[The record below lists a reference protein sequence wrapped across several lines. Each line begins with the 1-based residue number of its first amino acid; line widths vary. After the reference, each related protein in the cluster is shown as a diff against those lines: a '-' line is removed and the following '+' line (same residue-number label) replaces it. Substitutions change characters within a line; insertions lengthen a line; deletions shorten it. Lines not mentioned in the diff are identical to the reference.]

1 MTVLKTI
8 YLWYDN
14 KRMNRKCRNLKK
26 KRVNKN
32 LMKKNSFVQG
42 AFIATL
48 GIVIT
53 KILGILY
60 VIPFYAIIGEK
71 GGALYGYAYTLYLV
85 FMAIS
90 SAGIPLAISKIIS
103 EYQTLG
109 YYDAKRRAFKIGK
122 QIAIT
127 LGILCFII
135 LFVFAPQ
142 LSVAI
147 LGDLQGGN
155 TIEDVTFVI
164 RVISTAIIVVP
175 VLSIYRGYFE
185 GHKFITPTAISQVFE
200 QIIRVL
206 VIVVGSFLTLKV
218 FHLSLTTAVGVA
230 VFGATVGSFASY
242 FYLIEKRIK
251 NKQKF
256 LEKELKV
263 KEPKITNKA
272 ILKKIMIYAFPL
284 IMIDIFKSLYSM
296 VDSVTVVKALG
307 SIYGVKTAESIMS
320 ILSTWGAKFNMIIIS
335 ISTGMLVSLTPNLA
349 SAAVVGN
356 QKEVHKKINQSF
368 QMLMFLTIP
377 MTVGLSF
384 LAKPVYTVFY
394 GASTYGP
401 SVLTFYIFV
410 ALITCLF
417 TTAITI
423 TQVLKYYKVVFISLF
438 SGVLLKSLLNTFFIN
453 QLYHMGLPA
462 YYGSILATIMGYFVS
477 LIICLVALHKKCG
490 VKYHDTYKQ
499 LLNILGGT
507 VLMIV
512 SLVLLKLVVPISSDM
527 RFVNIF
533 IIMIYTVVGGGV
545 YFIYMIK
552 RKTMK
557 QIFGETF
564 LKRFQKKKSTDS
576 F

>member
-1 MTVLKTI
+1 M
-8 YLWYDN
+8 
-14 KRMNRKCRNLKK
+14 KK

-32 LMKKNSFVQG
+32 KDIMKKNNFVQG

-71 GGALYGYAYTLYLV
+71 GGALYGYAYSIYLV

-109 YYDAKRRAFKIGK
+109 YYDAKQRAFKIGK
-122 QIAIT
+122 QIATT

-142 LSVAI
+142 IATAI
-147 LGDLQGGN
+147 LGDLKGGN

-164 RVISTAIIVVP
+164 RVISTAITVVP

-200 QIIRVL
+200 QVVRVL

-218 FHLSLTTAVGVA
+218 FKLSLTTAVGVA

-242 FYLIEKRIK
+242 FYLIEKRFK
-251 NKQKF
+251 NKKKF
-256 LEKELKV
+256 EEKELNV
-263 KEPKITNKA
+263 KEPKITNKQ

-284 IMIDIFKSLYSM
+284 IMIDIFKSLYSV
-296 VDSVTVVKALG
+296 VDTVTVVKTLG
-307 SIYGVKTAESIMS
+307 PIYGTKTAESIMS
-320 ILSTWGAKFNMIIIS
+320 ILSTWAAKFNMIIIS
-335 ISTGMLVSLTPNLA
+335 ISTGMIVSLTPNLTA
-349 SAAVVGN
+349 SAVVGN
-356 QKEVHKKINQSF
+356 TEDVKKKINQSF
-368 QMLMFLTIP
+368 QMLIFLILP

-394 GASTYGP
+394 GASKYGP
-401 SVLTFYIFV
+401 SVLSFYVYV
-410 ALITCLF
+410 ALITALF

-423 TQVLKYYKVVFISLF
+423 TQVLKYYKVVFVSLA
-438 SGVLLKSLLNTFFIN
+438 SGLVLKSLINVSLIN
-453 QLYHMGLPA
+453 QLYNLGLPG
-462 YYGSILATIMGYFVS
+462 YYGSVLASILGYGLSF
-477 LIICLVALHKKCG
+477 IICLIALHKKCG
-490 VKYHDTYKQ
+490 VNYEKTIKQ
-499 LLNILGGT
+499 TINALCGT
-507 VLMIV
+507 VLMV
-512 SLVLLKLVVPISSDM
+512 LVLSVVKLVVPISVAS
-527 RFVNIF
+527 RFLNIL
-533 IIMIYTVVGGGV
+533 IIVVYAIIGMIT
-545 YFIYMIK
+545 YFIYMK
-552 RKTMK
+552 KTHS
-557 QIFGETF
+557 IDEVFGKDF
-564 LKRFQKKKSTDS
+564 LNKFKKKKKRA
-576 F
+576 

>member
-1 MTVLKTI
+1 M
-8 YLWYDN
+8 
-14 KRMNRKCRNLKK
+14 KK

-32 LMKKNSFVQG
+32 KDIMKKNNFVQG

-71 GGALYGYAYTLYLV
+71 GGALYGYAYSIYLV

-109 YYDAKRRAFKIGK
+109 YYNAKQRAFKIGK
-122 QIAIT
+122 QIATT

-142 LSVAI
+142 IATAI
-147 LGDLQGGN
+147 LGDLKGGN

-164 RVISTAIIVVP
+164 RVISTAITVVP

-200 QIIRVL
+200 QVVRVL

-218 FHLSLTTAVGVA
+218 FKLSLTTAVGVA

-242 FYLIEKRIK
+242 FYLIEKRFK
-251 NKQKF
+251 NKKKF
-256 LEKELKV
+256 EEKELNV
-263 KEPKITNKA
+263 KEPKITNKQ

-284 IMIDIFKSLYSM
+284 IMIDIFKSLYSV
-296 VDSVTVVKALG
+296 VDTVTVVKTLG
-307 SIYGVKTAESIMS
+307 PIYGTKTAESIMS
-320 ILSTWGAKFNMIIIS
+320 ILSTWAAKFNMIIIS
-335 ISTGMLVSLTPNLA
+335 ISTGMIVSLTPNLTA
-349 SAAVVGN
+349 SAVVGN
-356 QKEVHKKINQSF
+356 TEDVKKKINQSF
-368 QMLMFLTIP
+368 QMLIFLILP

-394 GASTYGP
+394 GASKYGP
-401 SVLTFYIFV
+401 SVLSFYVYV
-410 ALITCLF
+410 ALITALF

-423 TQVLKYYKVVFISLF
+423 TQVLKYYKVVFVSLA
-438 SGVLLKSLLNTFFIN
+438 SGLVLKSLINVSLIN
-453 QLYHMGLPA
+453 QLYNLGLPG
-462 YYGSILATIMGYFVS
+462 YYGSVLASILGYGLSF
-477 LIICLVALHKKCG
+477 IICLIALHKKCG
-490 VKYHDTYKQ
+490 VNYEKTIKQ
-499 LLNILGGT
+499 TINALCGT
-507 VLMIV
+507 VLMV
-512 SLVLLKLVVPISSDM
+512 LVLSVVKLVVPISVAS
-527 RFVNIF
+527 RFLNIL
-533 IIMIYTVVGGGV
+533 IIVVYAAIGMIT
-545 YFIYMIK
+545 YFIYMK
-552 RKTMK
+552 KTHSVDEV
-557 QIFGETF
+557 FGKDF
-564 LKRFQKKKSTDS
+564 LNKFKKKKKRA
-576 F
+576 

>member
-1 MTVLKTI
+1 M
-8 YLWYDN
+8 
-14 KRMNRKCRNLKK
+14 KK

-32 LMKKNSFVQG
+32 KDIMKKNNFVQG

-71 GGALYGYAYTLYLV
+71 GGALYGYAYSIYLV

-109 YYDAKRRAFKIGK
+109 YYDAKQRAFKIGK
-122 QIAIT
+122 QIATT

-142 LSVAI
+142 IATAI
-147 LGDLQGGN
+147 LGDLKGGN

-164 RVISTAIIVVP
+164 RVISTAITVVP

-200 QIIRVL
+200 QVVRVL

-218 FHLSLTTAVGVA
+218 FKLSLTTAVGVA

-242 FYLIEKRIK
+242 FYLIEKRFK
-251 NKQKF
+251 NKKKF
-256 LEKELKV
+256 EEKELNV
-263 KEPKITNKA
+263 KEPKITNKQ

-284 IMIDIFKSLYSM
+284 IMIDIFKSLYSV
-296 VDSVTVVKALG
+296 VDTVTVVKTLG
-307 SIYGVKTAESIMS
+307 PIYGTKTAESIMS
-320 ILSTWGAKFNMIIIS
+320 ILSTWAAKFNMIIIS
-335 ISTGMLVSLTPNLA
+335 ISTGMIVSLTPNLTA
-349 SAAVVGN
+349 SAVVGN
-356 QKEVHKKINQSF
+356 TEDVKKKINQSF
-368 QMLMFLTIP
+368 QMLIFLILP

-394 GASTYGP
+394 GASKYGP
-401 SVLTFYIFV
+401 SVLSFYVYV
-410 ALITCLF
+410 ALITALF

-423 TQVLKYYKVVFISLF
+423 TQVLKYYKVVFVSLA
-438 SGVLLKSLLNTFFIN
+438 SGLVLKSLINVSLIN
-453 QLYHMGLPA
+453 QLYNLGLPG
-462 YYGSILATIMGYFVS
+462 YYGSVLASILGYGLSF
-477 LIICLVALHKKCG
+477 IICLIALHKKCG
-490 VKYHDTYKQ
+490 VNYEKTIKQ
-499 LLNILGGT
+499 TINALCGT
-507 VLMIV
+507 VLMV
-512 SLVLLKLVVPISSDM
+512 LVLSVVKLVVPISVAS
-527 RFVNIF
+527 RFLNIL
-533 IIMIYTVVGGGV
+533 IIVVYAAIGMIT
-545 YFIYMIK
+545 YFIYMK
-552 RKTMK
+552 KTHS
-557 QIFGETF
+557 IDEVFGKDF
-564 LKRFQKKKSTDS
+564 LKKFTKKKKRA
-576 F
+576 

>member
-1 MTVLKTI
+1 M
-8 YLWYDN
+8 
-14 KRMNRKCRNLKK
+14 KK

-32 LMKKNSFVQG
+32 KDIMKKNNFVQG

-71 GGALYGYAYTLYLV
+71 GGALYGYAYSIYLV

-109 YYDAKRRAFKIGK
+109 YYNAKQRAFKIGK
-122 QIAIT
+122 QIATT

-142 LSVAI
+142 IATAI
-147 LGDLQGGN
+147 LGDLKGGN

-164 RVISTAIIVVP
+164 RVISTAITVVP

-200 QIIRVL
+200 QVVRVL

-218 FHLSLTTAVGVA
+218 FKLSLTTAVGVA

-242 FYLIEKRIK
+242 FYLIEKRFK
-251 NKQKF
+251 NKKKF
-256 LEKELKV
+256 EEKELNV
-263 KEPKITNKA
+263 KEPKITNKQ

-284 IMIDIFKSLYSM
+284 IMIDIFKSLYSV
-296 VDSVTVVKALG
+296 VDTVTVVKTLG
-307 SIYGVKTAESIMS
+307 PIYGTKTAESIMS
-320 ILSTWGAKFNMIIIS
+320 ILSTWAAKFNMIIIS
-335 ISTGMLVSLTPNLA
+335 ISTGMIVSLTPNLTA
-349 SAAVVGN
+349 SAVVGN
-356 QKEVHKKINQSF
+356 TEDVKKKINQSF
-368 QMLMFLTIP
+368 QMLIFLILP

-394 GASTYGP
+394 GASKYGP
-401 SVLTFYIFV
+401 SVLSFYVYV
-410 ALITCLF
+410 ALITALF

-423 TQVLKYYKVVFISLF
+423 TQVLKYYKVVFVSLA
-438 SGVLLKSLLNTFFIN
+438 SGLVLKSLINVSLIN
-453 QLYHMGLPA
+453 QLYNLGLPG
-462 YYGSILATIMGYFVS
+462 YYGSVLASILGYGLSF
-477 LIICLVALHKKCG
+477 IICLIALHKKCG
-490 VKYHDTYKQ
+490 VNYEKTIKQ
-499 LLNILGGT
+499 TINALCGT
-507 VLMIV
+507 VLMV
-512 SLVLLKLVVPISSDM
+512 LVLSVVKLVVPISVAS
-527 RFVNIF
+527 RFLNIL
-533 IIMIYTVVGGGV
+533 IIVVYAAIGMIT
-545 YFIYMIK
+545 YFIYMK
-552 RKTMK
+552 KTHS
-557 QIFGETF
+557 IDEVFGKDF
-564 LKRFQKKKSTDS
+564 LNKFKKKKKRA
-576 F
+576 

>member
-1 MTVLKTI
+1 M
-8 YLWYDN
+8 
-14 KRMNRKCRNLKK
+14 KK

-32 LMKKNSFVQG
+32 KDIMKKNNFVQG

-71 GGALYGYAYTLYLV
+71 GGALYGYAYSIYLV

-109 YYDAKRRAFKIGK
+109 YYDAKQRAFKIGK
-122 QIAIT
+122 QIATT

-142 LSVAI
+142 IATAI
-147 LGDLQGGN
+147 LGDLKGGN

-164 RVISTAIIVVP
+164 RVISTAITVVP

-200 QIIRVL
+200 QVVRVL

-218 FHLSLTTAVGVA
+218 FNLSLTTAVGVA

-242 FYLIEKRIK
+242 FYLIEKRFK
-251 NKQKF
+251 NKKKF
-256 LEKELKV
+256 EEKELNV
-263 KEPKITNKA
+263 KEPKITNKQ

-284 IMIDIFKSLYSM
+284 IMIDIFKSLYSV
-296 VDSVTVVKALG
+296 VDTVTVVKTLG
-307 SIYGVKTAESIMS
+307 PIYGTKTAESIMS
-320 ILSTWGAKFNMIIIS
+320 ILSTWAAKFNMIIIS
-335 ISTGMLVSLTPNLA
+335 ISTGMIVSLTPNLTA
-349 SAAVVGN
+349 SAVVGN
-356 QKEVHKKINQSF
+356 TEDVKKKINQSF
-368 QMLMFLTIP
+368 QMLIFLILP

-394 GASTYGP
+394 GASKYGP
-401 SVLTFYIFV
+401 SVLSFYVYV
-410 ALITCLF
+410 ALITALF

-423 TQVLKYYKVVFISLF
+423 TQVLKYYKVVFVSLA
-438 SGVLLKSLLNTFFIN
+438 SGLVLKSLINVSLIN
-453 QLYHMGLPA
+453 QLYNLGLPG
-462 YYGSILATIMGYFVS
+462 YYGSVLASILGYGLSF
-477 LIICLVALHKKCG
+477 IICLIALHKKCG
-490 VKYHDTYKQ
+490 VNYEKTIKQ
-499 LLNILGGT
+499 AINALCGT
-507 VLMIV
+507 VLMV
-512 SLVLLKLVVPISSDM
+512 LVLSVVKLVVPISVAS
-527 RFVNIF
+527 RFLNIL
-533 IIMIYTVVGGGV
+533 IIVVYAAIGMIT
-545 YFIYMIK
+545 YFIYMK
-552 RKTMK
+552 KTHS
-557 QIFGETF
+557 IDEVFGKDF
-564 LKRFQKKKSTDS
+564 LNKFKKKKKRA
-576 F
+576 

>member
-1 MTVLKTI
+1 
-8 YLWYDN
+8 
-14 KRMNRKCRNLKK
+14 MN
-26 KRVNKN
+26 
-32 LMKKNSFVQG
+32 KNSFVQG

-142 LSVAI
+142 LSTAI
-147 LGDLQGGN
+147 LGNLQGGN

-200 QIIRVL
+200 QVIRVL

-230 VFGATVGSFASY
+230 VFGATVGSLASY
-242 FYLIEKRIK
+242 FYLIEKRVK

-335 ISTGMLVSLTPNLA
+335 ISTGMLVSLTPNLTSA
-349 SAAVVGN
+349 SVVGN

-394 GASTYGP
+394 GASKYGP
-401 SVLTFYIFV
+401 SVLNFYIFV

-438 SGVLLKSLLNTFFIN
+438 SGVLLKSLLNTFLIR

-462 YYGSILATIMGYFVS
+462 YYGSILATIIGYFVS
-477 LIICLVALHKKCG
+477 LIICLIALHKKCG
-490 VKYHDTYKQ
+490 VKYKDTYKQ

-507 VLMIV
+507 ILMILCL
-512 SLVLLKLVVPISSDM
+512 SLLKFVVPISSNT
-527 RFVNIF
+527 RFFNIF
-533 IIMIYTVVGGGV
+533 IIMIYTIVGGAI

-552 RKTMK
+552 RKTIN
-557 QIFGETF
+557 QIFGSQLLNKF
-564 LKRFQKKKSTDS
+564 KKKKSTD
-576 F
+576 

>member
-1 MTVLKTI
+1 M
-8 YLWYDN
+8 
-14 KRMNRKCRNLKK
+14 RK

-32 LMKKNSFVQG
+32 KDIMKKNNFVQG

-109 YYDAKRRAFKIGK
+109 YYDAKQRAFKIGR

-127 LGILCFII
+127 LGLICFVI

-142 LSVAI
+142 LAHAI
-147 LGDLQGGN
+147 LGNLKGGN
-155 TIEDVTFVI
+155 TIEDVTYVI
-164 RVISTAIIVVP
+164 RLISTAIIVVP

-185 GHKFITPTAISQVFE
+185 GHKFITPTAISQVLE
-200 QIIRVL
+200 QVMRVL
-206 VIVVGSFLTLKV
+206 VIVIGSYMTLKI

-230 VFGATVGSFASY
+230 VFGATVGSIASY
-242 FYLIEKRIK
+242 LYLIEKRHK
-251 NKQKF
+251 NKKKF
-256 LEKELKV
+256 EEKELDV
-263 KEPKITNKA
+263 KEPKITNKE

-296 VDSVTVVKALG
+296 VDSVTVVKTLG
-307 SIYGVKTAESIMS
+307 AIYGTNTAESIMS

-335 ISTGMLVSLTPNLA
+335 IATGMIVSLTPNLT
-349 SAAVVGN
+349 SSAVVGN
-356 QKEVHKKINQSF
+356 TKDVHKKINQSF
-368 QMLMFLTIP
+368 QMLSFLIIP

-394 GASTYGP
+394 GASKYGP
-401 SVLTFYIFV
+401 SVLSFFIFV
-410 ALITCLF
+410 ALITALF

-423 TQVLKYYKVVFISLF
+423 TQVLRYYKVVFISLA
-438 SGVLLKSLLNTFFIN
+438 SGLLLKALVNVSLIN
-453 QLYHMGLPA
+453 QLNSLGLPA
-462 YYGSILATIMGYFVS
+462 YYGSILASILGYGLS
-477 LIICLVALHKKCG
+477 LIICLIALNRKCG
-490 VKYHDTYKQ
+490 VNYEETAKQ
-499 LLNILGGT
+499 LINTLCGT
-507 VLMIV
+507 VLMVISLLIV
-512 SLVLLKLVVPISSDM
+512 KLVIPISSTS
-527 RFVNIF
+527 RFMNLP
-533 IIMIYTVVGGGV
+533 IIIIYTLIGGAA
-545 YFIYMIK
+545 YLFYMY
-552 RKTMK
+552 KTK
-557 QIFGETF
+557 SIEQVFGNKILDKF
-564 LKRFQKKKSTDS
+564 KLKKKR
-576 F
+576 

>member
-1 MTVLKTI
+1 M
-8 YLWYDN
+8 
-14 KRMNRKCRNLKK
+14 RK

-32 LMKKNSFVQG
+32 KDIMKKNNFVQG

-109 YYDAKRRAFKIGK
+109 YYDAKQRAFKIGR

-127 LGILCFII
+127 LGLICFVI

-142 LSVAI
+142 LAHAI
-147 LGDLQGGN
+147 LGNLKGGN
-155 TIEDVTFVI
+155 TIEDVTYVI
-164 RVISTAIIVVP
+164 RLISTAIIVVP

-185 GHKFITPTAISQVFE
+185 GHKFITPTAISQVLE
-200 QIIRVL
+200 QVMRVL
-206 VIVVGSFLTLKV
+206 VIVIGSYMTLKI

-230 VFGATVGSFASY
+230 VFGATVGSIASY
-242 FYLIEKRIK
+242 LYLIEKRHK
-251 NKQKF
+251 NKKKF
-256 LEKELKV
+256 EEKELDV
-263 KEPKITNKA
+263 KKPKITNKE

-296 VDSVTVVKALG
+296 VDSVTVVKTLG
-307 SIYGVKTAESIMS
+307 AIYGTNTAESIMS

-335 ISTGMLVSLTPNLA
+335 IATGMIVSLIPNLT
-349 SAAVVGN
+349 SSAVVGN
-356 QKEVHKKINQSF
+356 TKDVHKKINQSF
-368 QMLMFLTIP
+368 QMLSFLIIP

-394 GASTYGP
+394 GASKYGP
-401 SVLTFYIFV
+401 SVLSFFIFV
-410 ALITCLF
+410 ALITALF

-423 TQVLKYYKVVFISLF
+423 TQVLRYYKVVFISLA
-438 SGVLLKSLLNTFFIN
+438 SGLLLKALVNVSLIN
-453 QLYHMGLPA
+453 QLNSLGLPA
-462 YYGSILATIMGYFVS
+462 YYGSILASILGYGLS
-477 LIICLVALHKKCG
+477 LIICLIALNRKCG
-490 VKYHDTYKQ
+490 VNYEETAKQ
-499 LLNILGGT
+499 LINTLCGT
-507 VLMIV
+507 VLMVISLLIV
-512 SLVLLKLVVPISSDM
+512 KLVIPISSTS
-527 RFVNIF
+527 RFMNLP
-533 IIMIYTVVGGGV
+533 IIIIYTLIGGAV
-545 YFIYMIK
+545 YLFYMY
-552 RKTMK
+552 KTK
-557 QIFGETF
+557 SIEQVFGNKILDKF
-564 LKRFQKKKSTDS
+564 KLKKKR
-576 F
+576 